1 MRFWKESMKIR
12 MNGFGTLGDCL
23 GMGSCDASLQFSL
36 TGTGTAEESDR
47 HMPRAITPYRGVINE
62 SRWGEVRS
70 FSPGQGACGHFQ
82 IYLILFLFK
91 RVYLNRNLARDIVV
105 LKLA

>member
-1 MRFWKESMKIR
+1 MIPWEWDRAMHWS
-12 MNGFGTLGDCL
+12 
-23 GMGSCDASLQFSL
+23 QPSL

-47 HMPRAITPYRGVINE
+47 HMLRPITPYGGAINE

-70 FSPGQGACGHFQ
+70 FSPGQGACRHLK
-82 IYLILFLFK
+82 IYLTRFLLK

-105 LKLA
+105 LKPA

>member
-1 MRFWKESMKIR
+1 MIPWEWDRAMR
-12 MNGFGTLGDCL
+12 L
-23 GMGSCDASLQFSL
+23 LQFSL

-70 FSPGQGACGHFQ
+70 FSP
-82 IYLILFLFK
+82 
-91 RVYLNRNLARDIVV
+91 
-105 LKLA
+105 

>member
-1 MRFWKESMKIR
+1 MRFLKERMKIR
-12 MNGFGTLGDCL
+12 MNEFGTLGDSL
-23 GMGSCDASLQFSL
+23 GMGSCDALVAAFAD
-36 TGTGTAEESDR
+36 GEGTAEESDR
-47 HMPRAITPYRGVINE
+47 YMPRTITPYRGAINE
-62 SRWGEVRS
+62 SRWGEGRS

-105 LKLA
+105 LKPA